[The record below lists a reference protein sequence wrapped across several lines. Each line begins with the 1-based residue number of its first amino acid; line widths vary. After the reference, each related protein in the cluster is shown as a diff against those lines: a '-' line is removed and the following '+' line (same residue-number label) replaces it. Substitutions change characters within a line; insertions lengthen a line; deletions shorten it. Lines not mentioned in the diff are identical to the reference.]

1 MTYINDIE
9 AISYLAAGYTGSHI
23 IYNGG
28 FIAIQAD
35 EEIIPADIASTQAEQ
50 ISIDVDKDE
59 KRIVVSAGVVSEI
72 EGIKEQ
78 GLPSSIQDLAGRK
91 LQKIQTQG
99 IYIVNG
105 KKHLYK

>member
-78 GLPSSIQDLAGRK
+78 GLPSSIHDLAGRK